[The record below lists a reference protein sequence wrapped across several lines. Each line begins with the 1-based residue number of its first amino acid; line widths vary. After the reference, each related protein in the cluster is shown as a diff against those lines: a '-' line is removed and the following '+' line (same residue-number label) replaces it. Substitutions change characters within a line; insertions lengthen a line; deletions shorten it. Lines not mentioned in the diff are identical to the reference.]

1 MASENW
7 LNTDFYK
14 VLGVSETAS
23 DADIKKAYRKLA
35 RKYHPD
41 QNPGDAAAEK
51 KFKEIS
57 EANDVLSDK
66 KQREEY
72 DQVRKYGAAGFGGG
86 FPGGAEGFPGGGF
99 PGGAGNF
106 SYSTGGG
113 SQSINI
119 EDLLGGM
126 FGGGMSGGSSRGG
139 SSRGGFPGGMGG
151 GFPGGS
157 GAFQQSATKGEDAT
171 TSVRISLKQA
181 YEGAEVSVFR
191 PGGSQTTARLPQG
204 VKDGQ
209 KVRLRGKGHAGPGGA
224 GDLLVTVR
232 VDPHPIFEREGDNVL
247 VRVPVTLEEAVN
259 GTILEVPTLDGK
271 SVRLRLPAGLPAGRK
286 LRAKGRGFVTKKG
299 TGDMLVI
306 PEVQV
311 PTNLTDEA
319 QAALSRFLE
328 LAPQGNPR
336 EELFKKAGV

>member
-86 FPGGAEGFPGGGF
+86 FPGGAGGFPGGGF

-113 SQSINI
+113 SQGINI

-126 FGGGMSGGSSRGG
+126 FGGGMGGS
-139 SSRGGFPGGMGG
+139 SSRGGFSGGMGG

-157 GAFQQSATKGEDAT
+157 GAFQQSAPKGEDAT
-171 TSVRISLKQA
+171 TSARISLKQA

-209 KVRLRGKGHAGPGGA
+209 KVRLRGKGHSGPGGA

-232 VDPHPIFEREGDNVL
+232 VDAHPIFEREDDNVL

-271 SVRLRLPAGLPAGRK
+271 SVRLRLPAGSPTGRK

-311 PTNLTDEA
+311 PTDLTDEA

>member
-86 FPGGAEGFPGGGF
+86 FPGGAGGFPGGGF

-113 SQSINI
+113 SQGINI

-126 FGGGMSGGSSRGG
+126 FGGGMGGS
-139 SSRGGFPGGMGG
+139 SSRGGFSGGMGG

-157 GAFQQSATKGEDAT
+157 GAFQQSAPKGEDAT
-171 TSVRISLKQA
+171 TSARISLKQA

-191 PGGSQTTARLPQG
+191 PGGSQTTARLPRG

-209 KVRLRGKGHAGPGGA
+209 KVRLRGKGHSGPGGA

-232 VDPHPIFEREGDNVL
+232 VDAHPIFEREDDNVL

-271 SVRLRLPAGLPAGRK
+271 SVRLRLPAGSPTGRK

-311 PTNLTDEA
+311 PTDLTDEA

>member
-86 FPGGAEGFPGGGF
+86 FPGGAGGFPGGGF

-113 SQSINI
+113 SQGINI

-126 FGGGMSGGSSRGG
+126 FGGGMGGS
-139 SSRGGFPGGMGG
+139 SSRGGFSGGMGG

-157 GAFQQSATKGEDAT
+157 GAFQQSAPKGEDAT
-171 TSVRISLKQA
+171 TSARISLKQA

-232 VDPHPIFEREGDNVL
+232 VDAHPIFEREGDNVL
-247 VRVPVTLEEAVN
+247 VHVPVTLEEAVN

-271 SVRLRLPAGLPAGRK
+271 SVRLRLPAGSPTGRK

-311 PTNLTDEA
+311 PTDLTDEA

>member
-86 FPGGAEGFPGGGF
+86 FPGGADGFPGGGF

-113 SQSINI
+113 SQGINI

-126 FGGGMSGGSSRGG
+126 FGSGMGGS
-139 SSRGGFPGGMGG
+139 SSRGGFSGGMGG

-157 GAFQQSATKGEDAT
+157 GAFQQSAPKGEDAT

-271 SVRLRLPAGLPAGRK
+271 SVRLRLPAGSPTGRK

-311 PTNLTDEA
+311 PTDLTDEA

>member
-86 FPGGAEGFPGGGF
+86 FPGGAGGFPGGGF

-113 SQSINI
+113 SQGINI

-126 FGGGMSGGSSRGG
+126 FGGGMGGS
-139 SSRGGFPGGMGG
+139 SSRGGFSGGMGG

-157 GAFQQSATKGEDAT
+157 GAFQQSAPKGEDAT
-171 TSVRISLKQA
+171 TSARISLKQA

-232 VDPHPIFEREGDNVL
+232 VDAHPIFEREGDNVL
-247 VRVPVTLEEAVN
+247 VHVPVTLEEAVN

-271 SVRLRLPAGLPAGRK
+271 SVRLRLPAGSPTGRK

-306 PEVQV
+306 PEVQI
-311 PTNLTDEA
+311 PTDLTDEA
-319 QAALSRFLE
+319 QAALSHFLE

>member
-86 FPGGAEGFPGGGF
+86 FPGGADGFPGGGF

-113 SQSINI
+113 SQGINI

-126 FGGGMSGGSSRGG
+126 FGGGMGGGSSR
-139 SSRGGFPGGMGG
+139 G

-157 GAFQQSATKGEDAT
+157 GAFQQSAPKGEDAT
-171 TSVRISLKQA
+171 TSARISLKQA

-209 KVRLRGKGHAGPGGA
+209 KVRLRGKGHAGHGGA

-232 VDPHPIFEREGDNVL
+232 VDAHPIFEREGDNVL

-271 SVRLRLPAGLPAGRK
+271 SVRLRLPAGSPSGRK
-286 LRAKGRGFVTKKG
+286 MRAKGRGFVTKKG

-311 PTNLTDEA
+311 PTDLTDEA
-319 QAALSRFLE
+319 QAALSRFME

>member
-86 FPGGAEGFPGGGF
+86 FPGGADGFPGGGF

-113 SQSINI
+113 SQGINI

-126 FGGGMSGGSSRGG
+126 FGSGMGGS
-139 SSRGGFPGGMGG
+139 SSRGGFSGGMGG

-157 GAFQQSATKGEDAT
+157 GAFQQSAPKGEDAT
-171 TSVRISLKQA
+171 TSARISLKQA

-232 VDPHPIFEREGDNVL
+232 VDAHPIFEREGDNVL
-247 VRVPVTLEEAVN
+247 VHVPVTLEEAVN

-271 SVRLRLPAGLPAGRK
+271 SVRLRLPAGSPTGRK

-311 PTNLTDEA
+311 PTDLTDEA

>member
-86 FPGGAEGFPGGGF
+86 FPGGAGGFPGGGF
-99 PGGAGNF
+99 SGGAGNF

-113 SQSINI
+113 SQGINI

-126 FGGGMSGGSSRGG
+126 FGGGMGGS
-139 SSRGGFPGGMGG
+139 SSRGGFSGGMGG

-157 GAFQQSATKGEDAT
+157 GAFQQSVPKGEDAT
-171 TSVRISLKQA
+171 TSARISLKQA

-209 KVRLRGKGHAGPGGA
+209 KVRLRGKGHSGPGGA

-232 VDPHPIFEREGDNVL
+232 VDAHPIFEREDDNVL
-247 VRVPVTLEEAVN
+247 VRVPVTLEEAIN

-271 SVRLRLPAGLPAGRK
+271 SVRLRLPAGSPTGRK

-311 PTNLTDEA
+311 PTDLTDEA
-319 QAALSRFLE
+319 QAALSRFME

>member
-86 FPGGAEGFPGGGF
+86 FPGGADGFPGGGF

-113 SQSINI
+113 SQGINI

-126 FGGGMSGGSSRGG
+126 FGSGMGGS
-139 SSRGGFPGGMGG
+139 SSRGGFSGGMGG

-157 GAFQQSATKGEDAT
+157 GAFQQSAPKGEDAT
-171 TSVRISLKQA
+171 TSARISLKQA

-209 KVRLRGKGHAGPGGA
+209 KVRLRGKGHSGPGGA

-232 VDPHPIFEREGDNVL
+232 VDAHPIFEREDDNVL

-271 SVRLRLPAGLPAGRK
+271 SVRLRLPAGSPTGRK

-311 PTNLTDEA
+311 PTDLTDEA

>member
-86 FPGGAEGFPGGGF
+86 FPGGADGFPGGGF
-99 PGGAGNF
+99 PGGAGNC

-113 SQSINI
+113 SQGINI

-126 FGGGMSGGSSRGG
+126 FGGGMGGGSSR
-139 SSRGGFPGGMGG
+139 G

-157 GAFQQSATKGEDAT
+157 GAFQQSAPKGEDAT
-171 TSVRISLKQA
+171 TSARISLKQA

-209 KVRLRGKGHAGPGGA
+209 KVRLRGKGHAGHGGA

-232 VDPHPIFEREGDNVL
+232 VDAHPIFEREGDNVL

-271 SVRLRLPAGLPAGRK
+271 SVRLRLPAGSPSGRK
-286 LRAKGRGFVTKKG
+286 MRAKGRGFVTKKG

-311 PTNLTDEA
+311 PTDLTDEA
-319 QAALSRFLE
+319 QAALSRFME

>member
-51 KFKEIS
+51 KFKEVS

-72 DQVRKYGAAGFGGG
+72 DQIRKYGAAGFGGASG
-86 FPGGAEGFPGGGF
+86 GFPGGGF
-99 PGGAGNF
+99 PGGGF
-106 SYSTGGG
+106 PGGG
-113 SQSINI
+113 SQGINI

-126 FGGGMSGGSSRGG
+126 FGGGMGGGARA
-139 SSRGGFPGGMGG
+139 GGFPGG
-151 GFPGGS
+151 GFSQP
-157 GAFQQSATKGEDAT
+157 APKGEDAT
-171 TSVRISLKQA
+171 TSARISLKQA
-181 YEGAEVSVFR
+181 YTGAEVSVFR

-209 KVRLRGKGHAGPGGA
+209 KVRLRGKGHPGHGGA

-232 VDPHPIFEREGDNVL
+232 VDAHPVFERDGDNVL
-247 VRVPVTLEEAVN
+247 VRVPVTLEEAVK
-259 GTILEVPTLDGK
+259 GTILEVPTLDGRGVK
-271 SVRLRLPAGLPAGRK
+271 LRLAAGSPTGRK
-286 LRAKGRGFVTKKG
+286 MRAKGRGFVTKQG
-299 TGDMLVI
+299 TGDMLVV

-311 PTNLTDEA
+311 PTDLSEQA
-319 QAALSRFLE
+319 QVALDSFLE

-336 EELFKKAGV
+336 EELFKKAGA

>member
-86 FPGGAEGFPGGGF
+86 FPGGAGGFPGGGF
-99 PGGAGNF
+99 SGGAGNF

-113 SQSINI
+113 SQGINI

-126 FGGGMSGGSSRGG
+126 FGGGMGGS
-139 SSRGGFPGGMGG
+139 SSRGGFSGGMGG

-157 GAFQQSATKGEDAT
+157 GAFQQSAPKGEDAT
-171 TSVRISLKQA
+171 TSARISLKQA

-232 VDPHPIFEREGDNVL
+232 VDAHPIFEREGDNVL
-247 VRVPVTLEEAVN
+247 VHVPVTLEEAVN

-271 SVRLRLPAGLPAGRK
+271 SVRLRLPAGSPTGRK

-311 PTNLTDEA
+311 PTDLTDEA

>member
-86 FPGGAEGFPGGGF
+86 FPGGADGFPGGGF

-113 SQSINI
+113 SQGINI

-126 FGGGMSGGSSRGG
+126 FGGGMGGGSSR
-139 SSRGGFPGGMGG
+139 G

-157 GAFQQSATKGEDAT
+157 GAFQQSAPKGEDAT
-171 TSVRISLKQA
+171 TSARISLKQA

-209 KVRLRGKGHAGPGGA
+209 NVRLRGKGHAGHGGA

-232 VDPHPIFEREGDNVL
+232 VDAHPIFEREGDNVL

-271 SVRLRLPAGLPAGRK
+271 SVRLRLPAGSPSGRK
-286 LRAKGRGFVTKKG
+286 MRAKGRGFVTKKG

-311 PTNLTDEA
+311 PTDLTDEA
-319 QAALSRFLE
+319 QAALSRFME

>member
-86 FPGGAEGFPGGGF
+86 FPGGAGGFPGGGF

-113 SQSINI
+113 SQGINI

-126 FGGGMSGGSSRGG
+126 FGGGMGGS
-139 SSRGGFPGGMGG
+139 SSRGGFSGGMGG

-157 GAFQQSATKGEDAT
+157 GAFQQSAPKGEDAT
-171 TSVRISLKQA
+171 TSARISLKQA

-224 GDLLVTVR
+224 GNLLVTVR
-232 VDPHPIFEREGDNVL
+232 VDAHPIFEREGDNVL
-247 VRVPVTLEEAVN
+247 VHVPVTLEEAVN

-271 SVRLRLPAGLPAGRK
+271 SVRLRLPAGSPTGRK

>member
-86 FPGGAEGFPGGGF
+86 FPGGAGGFPGGGF

-113 SQSINI
+113 SQGINI

-126 FGGGMSGGSSRGG
+126 FGGGMGGS
-139 SSRGGFPGGMGG
+139 SSRGGFSGGMGG

-157 GAFQQSATKGEDAT
+157 GAFQQSAPKGEDAT
-171 TSVRISLKQA
+171 TSARISLKQA

-209 KVRLRGKGHAGPGGA
+209 KVRLRGKGHSGPGGA

-232 VDPHPIFEREGDNVL
+232 VDAHPIFEREDDNVL
-247 VRVPVTLEEAVN
+247 VRVPVTLEEAVK

-271 SVRLRLPAGLPAGRK
+271 SVRLRLPAGSPTGRK

-311 PTNLTDEA
+311 PTDLTDEA